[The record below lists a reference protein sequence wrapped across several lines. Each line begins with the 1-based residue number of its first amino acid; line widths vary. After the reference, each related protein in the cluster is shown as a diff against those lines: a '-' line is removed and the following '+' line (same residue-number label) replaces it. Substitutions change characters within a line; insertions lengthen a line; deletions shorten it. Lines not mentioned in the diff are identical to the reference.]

1 MLTAEE
7 RQTQITKFR
16 RLPRQLR
23 TLVERLGDEQLTTR
37 YLPNEWTVA
46 QNVHHL
52 ADAHMNAF
60 LHLKLILSEDEPAL
74 KGYSADGWAALP
86 DADHAD
92 IELSLCI
99 VENLHERLVQL
110 LEDLPAKAFG
120 RAGINGR
127 GEKRTVDDYLRIY
140 GDHGEAHLDQI
151 QRTLAAQ
158 PRKAAPPQ
166 PEPAFLNDDE

>member
-52 ADAHMNAF
+52 ADAHMN
-60 LHLKLILSEDEPAL
+60 
-74 KGYSADGWAALP
+74 
-86 DADHAD
+86 
-92 IELSLCI
+92 
-99 VENLHERLVQL
+99 
-110 LEDLPAKAFG
+110 
-120 RAGINGR
+120 
-127 GEKRTVDDYLRIY
+127 
-140 GDHGEAHLDQI
+140 
-151 QRTLAAQ
+151 
-158 PRKAAPPQ
+158 
-166 PEPAFLNDDE
+166 